1 LGSGSTILLRAV
13 RCLSRSAV
21 GERVAAR
28 EPKVRQVPSEDSMPA
43 RTAASRVMQ
52 KRSRSVSPNV
62 PHEPDPEIS
71 ERFSWCVCLAFL
83 AFLLLM
89 SACSGGGEKSTGNA
103 NFRCASGAVD
113 VLCLQSCNLG
123 CSETGCSRT
132 EIAQNELVVLT
143 FSEDIDPSTV
153 SSSSILFRTPT
164 GAEAVGE
171 FLVSGNRIEFV
182 PTLSTSGGQTF
193 YGFTNGETYVMTI
206 IGTNDV
212 PAVVRGTSGRPFGQ
226 TLSCTL
232 ESRRGVIDYDELPP
246 SVTA

>member
-1 LGSGSTILLRAV
+1 
-13 RCLSRSAV
+13 
-21 GERVAAR
+21 
-28 EPKVRQVPSEDSMPA
+28 MPA

-171 FLVSGNRIEFV
+171 FLVS
-182 PTLSTSGGQTF
+182 
-193 YGFTNGETYVMTI
+193 
-206 IGTNDV
+206 
-212 PAVVRGTSGRPFGQ
+212 
-226 TLSCTL
+226 
-232 ESRRGVIDYDELPP
+232 
-246 SVTA
+246 